1 MDAVLGYAGAGI
13 LWHLNVDYHHHSFTI
28 AKSLW
33 VLYSALSRT
42 VYIHFV
48 ALDLHLLLLL

>member
-1 MDAVLGYAGAGI
+1 MSIIAV
-13 LWHLNVDYHHHSFTI
+13 TRI

-33 VLYSALSRT
+33 VLHSALSQT

-48 ALDLHLLLLL
+48 ALDLRLLLLL